1 MEKQHVLV
9 VDDDQSI
16 LRFLSANL
24 KARGYEVTTA
34 MDGVKALGVME
45 KELVDLIVLD
55 IMMPG
60 MDGVEVCRRV
70 REWSHVPIIMLT
82 ARGDEKDKVKCL
94 ELGADDYLTKPF
106 GVGELMA
113 RIRTAF
119 RHSDSSKAT
128 PAQSVFKCDEMEI
141 NFAMRRVTVCGTEIN
156 LTPTEYSL
164 LQQLVVNADKVLTH
178 RMLLQ
183 SVWGSQYGLE
193 REYLRV
199 FVNRLR
205 KKLEIGTENAHHIV
219 TVPGVGYRFAM
230 ASLAAV

>member
-1 MEKQHVLV
+1 MNKQHILV

-16 LRFLSANL
+16 LKFLSANL

-34 MDGVKALGVME
+34 MDGEKALAAVEQEM
-45 KELVDLIVLD
+45 VDLIILD
-55 IMMPG
+55 IMLPR

-70 REWSHVPIIMLT
+70 REWSQVPIIMLT
-82 ARGDEKDKVKCL
+82 ARGDEKFKVNCL
-94 ELGADDYLTKPF
+94 DLGADDYLTKPF

-113 RIRTAF
+113 RIKTAF
-119 RHSDSSKAT
+119 RHFDSSKST
-128 PAQSVFKCDEMEI
+128 ISQSVFRCGALEI
-141 NFAMRRVTVCGTEIN
+141 NFAMRKVTVNGNEVQ

-183 SVWGSQYGLE
+183 SVWGNQYGLE

-205 KKLEIGTENAHHIV
+205 RKLESEVASARHII
-219 TVPGVGYRFAM
+219 TVPGVGYRFAT
-230 ASLAAV
+230 AQ